1 MISLL
6 YVLLK
11 GSILK
16 EVAPKFLDIDL
27 GTAIIGYLL
36 ISYGSAW
43 AGLFALG
50 QGILVDLFS
59 AGPVG
64 LFTLLYLA
72 AFLSMLGGFRFF
84 DLHSPKGQVIL
95 ICLAVYLKELFL
107 LLLLLVFSFE
117 IPNSSS
123 LLILLGASAVLTG
136 ILSPFFFHF
145 LYLLRRLM
153 IEGSQET

>member
-11 GSILK
+11 GSLIN
-16 EVAPKFLDIDL
+16 EVAPKFFDVDL
-27 GTAIIGYLL
+27 GTAVIGYVL
-36 ISYGSAW
+36 IFYGSTW

-59 AGPVG
+59 VGPVG
-64 LFTLLYLA
+64 LFSLLYLA
-72 AFLSMLGGFRFF
+72 AFLSMLGGCRFF

-95 ICLAVYLKELFL
+95 ICTAVCLKELFL

-117 IPNSSS
+117 IPNGF
-123 LLILLGASAVLTG
+123 LLVILLGASAVLTG

-145 LYLLRRLM
+145 LNLLRRLM
-153 IEGSQET
+153 INGLQET